1 MAEQPINPD
10 PVDLDHLIRDLRFAQ
25 TDLDTDDLA
34 TTTFPVE
41 ALRDLLRESEIAAR
55 ALSWILKQN
64 AEDRIDWPALQEM
77 LDREDAEEAEAQAN
91 REAEQD
97 AYRG

>member
-10 PVDLDHLIRDLRFAQ
+10 DPETIVDLEHLIRDLGYAR

-34 TTTFPVE
+34 TTTLPVE

-55 ALSWILKQN
+55 ALRWILKGQP
-64 AEDRIDWPALQEM
+64 RK
-77 LDREDAEEAEAQAN
+77 
-91 REAEQD
+91 EQ
-97 AYRG
+97 GG